1 MSCLYGGCVFRAV
14 QGRDLTGTA
23 SITLYGLKTPVT
35 IHRNWDPKPS
45 TII

>member
-1 MSCLYGGCVFRAV
+1 MAAV
-14 QGRDLTGTA
+14 CFALCQARDLTGTA